1 MQGFKHHGQDLME
14 FVKLLAPKSLKY
26 IYIYI
31 YIYIEKDNNFLLS
44 GL

>member
-31 YIYIEKDNNFLLS
+31 EKDNNFLLS

>member
-31 YIYIEKDNNFLLS
+31 YIEKDNNFLLS